1 MALANDLE
9 AYREV
14 VGLVGL
20 AIETVGVAVIVAG
33 TMYSLWRFAARTQP
47 CGARS
52 YTYLRQDVGRSIL
65 LGLEFF
71 IGGDIVRTVAV
82 TLSLESVALLGLIVL
97 IRTFLSMALHVEV
110 EGCWPWQLRADADG
124 RSARPG
130 EG

>member
-1 MALANDLE
+1 MTITSDLE

-33 TMYSLWRFAARTQP
+33 TVYSMWRFVARTQP

-52 YTYLRQDVGRSIL
+52 YTFLRQDVGRSIL

-82 TLSLESVALLGLIVL
+82 TPSLESVALLGLIVL

-110 EGCWPWQLRADADG
+110 EGCWPWQLRADAGERPD
-124 RSARPG
+124 RSGAG
-130 EG
+130 